1 MIGIKQ
7 RFNAGQ
13 WSLQA
18 IKCAVIPNR
27 HLHHH
32 PEEFLLSQLPVIV
45 GFGGIS
51 PAGRTSF
58 HQGYRRLVMDH
69 LDTASREEMLVD
81 LATLTGLASHDDS
94 GQFTFGDALMSR
106 DGLAAAI
113 EQQVRARTLIRRIH
127 PDWFDVNA
135 VMFNRP
141 ATAKPA
147 EAPLTFRLR
156 NRHLPQVIPSNW
168 QVRDLGAGQS
178 EVTIDGNCDLIF
190 PDTKTALVQSAG
202 MLPTGFEPGKL
213 YQSRNHPRGLQ
224 MAVYAASDALR
235 SMGIDYDG
243 LLDQLAPDQIAVF
256 ASNSIGQLDDLGFG
270 GLTKFPALGKRTTS
284 KQMPLG
290 YAQMPADFINAY
302 LLGNVGT
309 TGGALGACATFLY
322 NLKNGVEAIRS
333 GQCKL
338 VLIGGSDA
346 PVTPEIIEGFRA
358 MGALAE
364 DKQLMALDDLAE
376 LAEEHYRKACRPFGN
391 NCGFTMGESSQFLV
405 LMSDDLALELG
416 ADIQGAVADVFVH
429 ADGHK
434 KSISAPGVGNYM
446 TLGKAASLVGTLLGE
461 ESLRE
466 RSFVQAHGTSTPQN
480 RVTESHVINETARAF
495 DIPAW
500 TVSAVKAYLGHSQ
513 GTAGGDQL
521 FASLGV
527 WKHGLIPGLTTT
539 PEVASDVH
547 GSNLNLPLQ
556 HLEVGIE
563 GMDSVL
569 INAKGF
575 GGNNASAAV
584 LSPHV
589 AEQLLSKRHGEA
601 AMTQW
606 RKRREQVREQADA
619 YNQSA
624 VNGLARPIYRYDH
637 NVLTG
642 EDLQIS
648 AQEIRLPGYAKPV
661 SLKVDNPYKD
671 MC

>member
-1 MIGIKQ
+1 MG
-7 RFNAGQ
+7 AGQ
-13 WSLQA
+13 RQDQT
-18 IKCAVIPNR
+18 IKCAVILLCHPR
-27 HLHHH
+27 HHS
-32 PEEFLLSQLPVIV
+32 EEYLLSQLPVIV

-51 PAGRTSF
+51 PAGRSSF
-58 HQGYRRLVMDH
+58 HQGYRRLI
-69 LDTASREEMLVD
+69 LDQLDASSRQDTLVD
-81 LATLTGLASHDDS
+81 LATLTGLAQYDAGSYQLQGDTSQH
-94 GQFTFGDALMSR
+94 FTAAE
-106 DGLAAAI
+106 LANRI
-113 EQQVRARTLIRRIH
+113 EQQVRNNTLIRRIH

-141 ATAKPA
+141 ASIKGSDQG
-147 EAPLTFRLR
+147 LSFRLR
-156 NRHLPQVIPSNW
+156 SRQLPQQIPANW
-168 QVRDLGAGQS
+168 QVEEIGGGQV
-178 EVTIDGNCDLIF
+178 EVRIDGSCELIF
-190 PDTKTALVQSAG
+190 PDSKPALVQSAG

-235 SMGIDYDG
+235 SMGIEYQTILD
-243 LLDQLAPDQIAVF
+243 LLSPDQIAVF

-322 NLKNGVEAIRS
+322 NLKSGVEAIRTGRS
-333 GQCKL
+333 KL
-338 VLIGGSDA
+338 VLVGGSDA
-346 PVTPEIIEGFRA
+346 PVTQEIIEGFRA

-364 DKQLMALDDLAE
+364 DKQLMALDGLAE
-376 LAEEHYRKACRPFGN
+376 MAEEHYRKACRPFGN

-416 ADIQGAVADVFVH
+416 ADIHGAVADVFVH

-434 KSISAPGVGNYM
+434 KSISAPGIGNYM
-446 TLGKAASLVGTLLGE
+446 TLGKAASLIGTLLGE
-461 ESLRE
+461 DSLKQ

-480 RVTESHVINETARAF
+480 RVTESHVINETAKAF
-495 DIPAW
+495 DIPDW
-500 TVSAVKAYLGHSQ
+500 TVSAIKAYLGHSQ

-527 WKHGLIPGLTTT
+527 WKHGIVPGLTTT
-539 PEVASDVH
+539 TEIAEDVH
-547 GSNLNLPLQ
+547 SSNLHFPLT
-556 HLEVGIE
+556 HKETGAT

-584 LSPHV
+584 MAPHV
-589 AEQLLSKRHGEA
+589 VEQLLTRRHGEA
-601 AMTQW
+601 AMNAW
-606 RKRREQVREQADA
+606 RKRREQVREQAES

-624 VNGLARPIYRYDH
+624 IMGQAKPIYLYDH

-642 EDLQIS
+642 DDLQIS
-648 AQEIRLPGYAKPV
+648 ADEIRLPGYANPI
-661 SLKVDNPYKD
+661 SLQVENPYTD
-671 MC
+671 LC

>member
-1 MIGIKQ
+1 M
-7 RFNAGQ
+7 
-13 WSLQA
+13 
-18 IKCAVIPNR
+18 
-27 HLHHH
+27 
-32 PEEFLLSQLPVIV
+32 SQLPVIV

-51 PAGRTSF
+51 PAGRSSF
-58 HQGYRRLVMDH
+58 HHGYRRLILDQ
-69 LDTASREEMLVD
+69 LDTRSRQETLTD
-81 LATLTGLASHDDS
+81 LATLTGLARYED
-94 GQFTFGDALMSR
+94 GQYRLGEQMLPDRNAL
-106 DGLAAAI
+106 AEAV
-113 EQQVRARTLIRRIH
+113 EQQVRNSTLIRRIH

-141 ATAKPA
+141 ATAKSGD
-147 EAPLTFRLR
+147 EPLRFRLR
-156 NRHLPQVIPSNW
+156 NRHLPQVIPDNW
-168 QVRDLGAGQS
+168 TLNDIGGGQT
-178 EVTIDGNCDLIF
+178 EITIEGSCELIF
-190 PDTKTALVQSAG
+190 PDSKTSLVQSAG

-235 SMGIDYDG
+235 SVGIDYDSI
-243 LLDQLAPDQIAVF
+243 LNRLAPDQIAVF

-322 NLKNGVEAIRS
+322 NLKSGVEAIR
-333 GQCKL
+333 GGRCKL
-338 VLIGGSDA
+338 VLVGGSDA

-364 DKQLMALDDLAE
+364 DKQLAALDNLAE
-376 LAEEHYRKACRPFGN
+376 LAEEHYRQACRPFGN

-416 ADIQGAVADVFVH
+416 ADIHGAVADVFVH

-434 KSISAPGVGNYM
+434 KSISAPGIGNYM
-446 TLGKAASLVGTLLGE
+446 TLGKAASLIAELLGE
-461 ESLRE
+461 ESLRQ

-480 RVTESHVINETARAF
+480 RVTESHVINETAKAF
-495 DIPAW
+495 NIPAW
-500 TVSAVKAYLGHSQ
+500 PVSAVKAYLGHSQ

-527 WKHGLIPGLTTT
+527 WKYGIIPGLTTT
-539 PEVASDVH
+539 PEIADDVH
-547 GSNLNLPLQ
+547 DSNLNLPLE
-556 HLEVGIE
+556 HLNVGPQ

-575 GGNNASAAV
+575 GGNNASAAI
-584 LSPHV
+584 LAPHV
-589 AEQLLSKRHGEA
+589 VEQMLTKRHGEH
-601 AMTQW
+601 AMSAW
-606 RKRREQVREQADA
+606 RERREQVREQAET
-619 YNQSA
+619 YNQA
-624 VNGLARPIYRYDH
+624 AINGEARPIYHYDYH
-637 NVLTG
+637 VLTG
-642 EDLQIS
+642 EDLHIT
-648 AQEIRLPGYAKPV
+648 ADEIRLPGYANAI

-671 MC
+671 LC

>member
-1 MIGIKQ
+1 M
-7 RFNAGQ
+7 
-13 WSLQA
+13 
-18 IKCAVIPNR
+18 
-27 HLHHH
+27 
-32 PEEFLLSQLPVIV
+32 SQLPVIV

-51 PAGRTSF
+51 PAGRSSF
-58 HQGYRRLVMDH
+58 HHGYRRLI
-69 LDTASREEMLVD
+69 LDQLDEHSRQETLTD
-81 LATLTGLASHDDS
+81 LATLTGLAQYDN
-94 GQFTFGDALMSR
+94 GQFTLGESTLPDRKA
-106 DGLAAAI
+106 LAAAV
-113 EQQVRARTLIRRIH
+113 EQQVRNNTLIRRIH

-141 ATAKPA
+141 ATVHTGEKP
-147 EAPLTFRLR
+147 LQFTLR
-156 NRHLPQVIPSNW
+156 NRHLPQVIPANW
-168 QVRDLGAGQS
+168 TLRDIGGGQS
-178 EVTIDGNCDLIF
+178 EVTVDGSCELIF
-190 PDTKTALVQSAG
+190 PDSKTALVQSAG

-235 SMGIDYDG
+235 SVGIDYDSIIDR
-243 LLDQLAPDQIAVF
+243 LPPDQIAVF

-322 NLKNGVEAIRS
+322 NLKSGVEAIRTGRS
-333 GQCKL
+333 KL
-338 VLIGGSDA
+338 VLVGGSDA

-364 DKQLMALDDLAE
+364 DKQLQALDNLAE
-376 LAEEHYRKACRPFGN
+376 LAEEHYRQACRPFGN

-416 ADIQGAVADVFVH
+416 ADIHGAVADVFVH

-434 KSISAPGVGNYM
+434 KSISAPGIGNYM
-446 TLGKAASLVGTLLGE
+446 TLGKAASLVSDMLGE
-461 ESLRE
+461 ESLRQ

-480 RVTESHVINETARAF
+480 RVTESHVINETAKAF

-500 TVSAVKAYLGHSQ
+500 NVSAVKAYLGHSQ

-527 WKHGLIPGLTTT
+527 WKYGIIPGLTTT
-539 PEVASDVH
+539 PEIADDVH
-547 GSNLNLPLQ
+547 NSNLNLPLQ
-556 HLEVGIE
+556 HLNTGAE

-584 LSPHV
+584 LAPHV
-589 AEQLLSKRHGEA
+589 VEKLLTKRHGET
-601 AMTQW
+601 AMNAW
-606 RKRREQVREQADA
+606 RQRREQVREQAEA
-619 YNQSA
+619 YNQA
-624 VNGLARPIYRYDH
+624 AINGLARPIYRYDY

-648 AQEIRLPGYAKPV
+648 ADEIRLPGYNQPI
-661 SLKVDNPYKD
+661 SLRTQNPYKD
-671 MC
+671 LC

>member
-1 MIGIKQ
+1 M
-7 RFNAGQ
+7 
-13 WSLQA
+13 
-18 IKCAVIPNR
+18 
-27 HLHHH
+27 
-32 PEEFLLSQLPVIV
+32 SQLPVIV

-51 PAGRTSF
+51 PAGRSSF
-58 HQGYRRLVMDH
+58 HQGYRRLI
-69 LDTASREEMLVD
+69 LDQLDASSRQETLID
-81 LATLTGLASHDDS
+81 LATLTGLAQYDAGHFRLQKDDS
-94 GQFTFGDALMSR
+94 QRFEARELSQ
-106 DGLAAAI
+106 AI
-113 EQQVRARTLIRRIH
+113 ERQVRDNTLVRRIH
-127 PDWFDVNA
+127 ADWFDVNA

-141 ATAKPA
+141 ASIKGGDQG
-147 EAPLTFRLR
+147 LCFHLR
-156 NRHLPQVIPSNW
+156 QRQLPQQIPANW
-168 QVRDLGAGQS
+168 QVQDIGGGQV
-178 EVTIDGNCDLIF
+178 EVRVDGSCDMIF
-190 PDTKTALVQSAG
+190 PDTKPALVQSAG

-224 MAVYAASDALR
+224 MAIYAASDALR
-235 SMGIDYDG
+235 SVGIEYQTI
-243 LLDQLAPDQIAVF
+243 LDRLSPDQIAVF

-322 NLKNGVEAIRS
+322 NLKSGVDAIRS

-338 VLIGGSDA
+338 VLVGGSDA

-364 DKQLMALDDLAE
+364 DKQLAALDSLAE
-376 LAEEHYRKACRPFGN
+376 LADEHYRRACRPFGN
-391 NCGFTMGESSQFLV
+391 NCGFTIGESSQFLV

-416 ADIQGAVADVFVH
+416 ADIHGAVADVFVH

-434 KSISAPGVGNYM
+434 KSISAPGIGNYM
-446 TLGKAASLVGTLLGE
+446 TLGKAASLVNTLLGE
-461 ESLRE
+461 ESLKH

-500 TVSAVKAYLGHSQ
+500 TVSAVKAFLGHSQ

-527 WKHGLIPGLTTT
+527 WKYGIVPGLTTT
-539 PEVASDVH
+539 AEIAEDVH
-547 GSNLNLPLQ
+547 SSNLNFPLS
-556 HLEVGIE
+556 HLETGST

-584 LSPHV
+584 LAPHV
-589 AEQLLSKRHGEA
+589 VETLLTRRHGEA
-601 AMTQW
+601 AMNAW
-606 RKRREQVREQADA
+606 RKRRELAREQAEG

-624 VNGLARPIYRYDH
+624 VYGLARPIYLYDH

-648 AQEIRLPGYAKPV
+648 AEEIRLPGYANPI
-661 SLKVDNPYKD
+661 SLQVENPYKD
-671 MC
+671 LY

>member
-1 MIGIKQ
+1 
-7 RFNAGQ
+7 
-13 WSLQA
+13 
-18 IKCAVIPNR
+18 
-27 HLHHH
+27 
-32 PEEFLLSQLPVIV
+32 LSQLPVIV

-51 PAGRTSF
+51 PAGRSSF
-58 HQGYRRLVMDH
+58 HQGYRRLI
-69 LDTASREEMLVD
+69 LDQLDASSRQDSLID
-81 LATLTGLASHDDS
+81 LATLTGLAQYDAGSYRL
-94 GQFTFGDALMSR
+94 QGDASER
-106 DGLAAAI
+106 FTAAELTCRI
-113 EQQVRARTLIRRIH
+113 EQQVRDNTLIRRIH

-141 ATAKPA
+141 ASIKGSDQG
-147 EAPLTFRLR
+147 LSFRLR
-156 NRHLPQVIPSNW
+156 SRQLPQQIPTNW
-168 QVRDLGAGQS
+168 QIEEIGGGQVEVR
-178 EVTIDGNCDLIF
+178 IDGSCELIF
-190 PDTKTALVQSAG
+190 PDSKPALVQSAG

-224 MAVYAASDALR
+224 MAVFAASDALR
-235 SMGIDYDG
+235 SMGIEYQTILD
-243 LLDQLAPDQIAVF
+243 LLSPDQIAVF

-322 NLKNGVEAIRS
+322 NLKSGVEAIRTGRS
-333 GQCKL
+333 KL
-338 VLIGGSDA
+338 VLVGGSDA

-376 LAEEHYRKACRPFGN
+376 MAEEHYRRACRPFGN

-416 ADIQGAVADVFVH
+416 ADIHGAVADVFVH

-434 KSISAPGVGNYM
+434 KSISAPGIGNYM
-446 TLGKAASLVGTLLGE
+446 TLGKAASLIGTLLGE
-461 ESLRE
+461 ESLKQ

-480 RVTESHVINETARAF
+480 RVTESHVINETAKAF
-495 DIPAW
+495 DISDW

-527 WKHGLIPGLTTT
+527 WKHGIVPGLTTT
-539 PEVASDVH
+539 AEIAEDVH
-547 GSNLNLPLQ
+547 SSNLHFPLT
-556 HLEVGIE
+556 HHETGAT

-575 GGNNASAAV
+575 GGNNASAAIMA
-584 LSPHV
+584 PHV
-589 AEQLLSKRHGEA
+589 VEQLLTRRHGEA
-601 AMTQW
+601 AMNAW
-606 RKRREQVREQADA
+606 RKRREQVREQAEG

-624 VNGLARPIYRYDH
+624 IMGQARPIYLYDH

-648 AQEIRLPGYAKPV
+648 ADEIRLPGYTNPI
-661 SLKVDNPYKD
+661 SLQVENPYKD
-671 MC
+671 LC

>member
-1 MIGIKQ
+1 
-7 RFNAGQ
+7 
-13 WSLQA
+13 
-18 IKCAVIPNR
+18 
-27 HLHHH
+27 
-32 PEEFLLSQLPVIV
+32 LSQLPVIV

-51 PAGRTSF
+51 PAGRSSF
-58 HQGYRRLVMDH
+58 HQGYRRLI
-69 LDTASREEMLVD
+69 LDQLDASSRQDTLID
-81 LATLTGLASHDDS
+81 LATLTGLAQYDAGSYRL
-94 GQFTFGDALMSR
+94 QGDASERFTAAELTSR
-106 DGLAAAI
+106 I
-113 EQQVRARTLIRRIH
+113 EQQVRDNTLIRRIH

-141 ATAKPA
+141 ASIKGSDQG
-147 EAPLTFRLR
+147 LSFRLR
-156 NRHLPQVIPSNW
+156 SRQLPQQIPTNW
-168 QVRDLGAGQS
+168 QIEEIGGGQVEVR
-178 EVTIDGNCDLIF
+178 VDGSCELIF
-190 PDTKTALVQSAG
+190 PDSKPALVQSAG

-235 SMGIDYDG
+235 SMGIEYQTILD
-243 LLDQLAPDQIAVF
+243 LLSPDQIAVF

-322 NLKNGVEAIRS
+322 NLKSGVEAIRTGRS
-333 GQCKL
+333 KL
-338 VLIGGSDA
+338 VLVGGSDA

-376 LAEEHYRKACRPFGN
+376 MAEEHYRRACRPFGN

-416 ADIQGAVADVFVH
+416 ADIHGAVADVFVH

-434 KSISAPGVGNYM
+434 KSISAPGIGNYM

-461 ESLRE
+461 ESLKQ

-480 RVTESHVINETARAF
+480 RVTESHVINETAKAF
-495 DIPAW
+495 DISDW

-527 WKHGLIPGLTTT
+527 WKHGIVPGLTTT
-539 PEVASDVH
+539 AEIAEDVH
-547 GSNLNLPLQ
+547 SSNLHFPLT
-556 HLEVGIE
+556 HHETGAT

-575 GGNNASAAV
+575 GGNNASAAIMA
-584 LSPHV
+584 PHV
-589 AEQLLSKRHGEA
+589 VEQLLTRRHGEA
-601 AMTQW
+601 AMNAW
-606 RKRREQVREQADA
+606 RKRREQVREQAEG

-624 VNGLARPIYRYDH
+624 IMGQAKPIYLYDH

-648 AQEIRLPGYAKPV
+648 ADEISLPGYANPI
-661 SLKVDNPYKD
+661 SLQVENPYKD
-671 MC
+671 LC

>member
-1 MIGIKQ
+1 M
-7 RFNAGQ
+7 
-13 WSLQA
+13 
-18 IKCAVIPNR
+18 
-27 HLHHH
+27 
-32 PEEFLLSQLPVIV
+32 SQLPVIV

-58 HQGYRRLVMDH
+58 HQGYRRLV
-69 LDTASREEMLVD
+69 LDQLDSASRQETLVD
-81 LATLTGLASHDDS
+81 LATLTGTASRDDS
-94 GQFTFGDALMSR
+94 GRFLLGEALLEKDA
-106 DGLAAAI
+106 LAAAV
-113 EQQVRARTLIRRIH
+113 EQQVCNQTLIRRIH
-127 PDWFDVNA
+127 ADWFDVNA
-135 VMFNRP
+135 VLFNRP

-147 EAPLTFRLR
+147 EQAITFRLR
-156 NRHLPQVIPSNW
+156 NRQLPQVIPSNW
-168 QVRDLGAGQS
+168 QVQDLGSGQS

-235 SMGIDYDG
+235 SVGIDYDE
-243 LLDQLAPDQIAVF
+243 LVNRLAPDQIGVF

-270 GLTKFPALGKRTTS
+270 GLTKFPALGKRTSS

-333 GQCKL
+333 GQCQL
-338 VLIGGSDA
+338 VLVGGSDA

-376 LAEEHYRKACRPFGN
+376 LAEEHYRQACRPFGQ
-391 NCGFTMGESSQFLV
+391 NCGFTIGESSQFLV
-405 LMSDDLALELG
+405 LMSDTLALELG

-446 TLGKAASLVGTLLGE
+446 TLGKAASLVGDLLGE
-461 ESLRE
+461 ESLRQ

-480 RVTESHVINETARAF
+480 RVTESHVINETAKAF

-500 TVSAVKAYLGHSQ
+500 TTSAVKAYLGHSQ

-527 WKHGLIPGLTTT
+527 WKHGIVPGLTTT
-539 PEVASDVH
+539 PAIADDVH
-547 GSNLNLPLQ
+547 SSNLNLPLQ
-556 HLEVGIE
+556 HLEVGTE

-584 LSPHV
+584 LAPHV
-589 AEQLLSKRHGEA
+589 VEQMLTRRHGEA
-601 AMTQW
+601 AMNSW
-606 RKRREQVREQADA
+606 RQRREQVREQAEA

-648 AQEIRLPGYAKPV
+648 ADEIRLPGYAKPI
-661 SLKVDNPYKD
+661 SLKVNNPYKD
-671 MC
+671 FC

>member
-1 MIGIKQ
+1 M
-7 RFNAGQ
+7 
-13 WSLQA
+13 
-18 IKCAVIPNR
+18 
-27 HLHHH
+27 
-32 PEEFLLSQLPVIV
+32 SQLPVIV

-51 PAGRTSF
+51 PAGRSSF
-58 HQGYRRLVMDH
+58 HHGYRRLILDQ
-69 LDTASREEMLVD
+69 LDTHSRQETLTD
-81 LATLTGLASHDDS
+81 LATLSGLAEYDNGQYRLSQNDS
-94 GQFTFGDALMSR
+94 LFSR
-106 DGLAAAI
+106 DALAAAI
-113 EQQVRARTLIRRIH
+113 EQQVCQNTLIRRIH

-141 ATAKPA
+141 ATAKSG
-147 EAPLTFRLR
+147 ESPLRFRLR
-156 NRHLPQVIPSNW
+156 NRHLPQVIPDNW
-168 QVRDLGAGQS
+168 TLTDLGGGQT
-178 EVTIDGNCDLIF
+178 EVSVDGSCDLIF
-190 PDTKTALVQSAG
+190 PDSKTALVQSAG

-235 SMGIDYDG
+235 SVGIDYDS
-243 LLDQLAPDQIAVF
+243 LLNRLAPDQIAVF

-322 NLKNGVEAIRS
+322 NLRSGVDAIRS
-333 GQCKL
+333 GSCKL
-338 VLIGGSDA
+338 VLVGGSDA

-376 LAEEHYRKACRPFGN
+376 LAEQHYRQACRPFGN

-416 ADIQGAVADVFVH
+416 ADIHGAVADVFVH

-434 KSISAPGVGNYM
+434 KSISAPGIGNYM
-446 TLGKAASLVGTLLGE
+446 TLGKAASLVGDLLGE
-461 ESLRE
+461 ESLRQ

-480 RVTESHVINETARAF
+480 RVTESHVINETAKAF

-527 WKHGLIPGLTTT
+527 WKHGIVPGLTTT
-539 PEVASDVH
+539 PAIADDVH
-547 GSNLNLPLQ
+547 ASHLNLPLQ
-556 HLEVGIE
+556 HLETGAD

-584 LSPHV
+584 LAPHV
-589 AEQLLSKRHGEA
+589 TEQLLTRRHGET
-601 AMTQW
+601 AMTAW
-606 RKRREQVREQADA
+606 RQRREQVREQAEA
-619 YNQSA
+619 YNHSA
-624 VNGLARPIYRYDH
+624 INGLARPIYRYDY

-648 AQEIRLPGYAKPV
+648 ADAIRLPGYAQPI
-661 SLKVDNPYKD
+661 SLKVNNPYKD
-671 MC
+671 LC

>member
-1 MIGIKQ
+1 M
-7 RFNAGQ
+7 
-13 WSLQA
+13 
-18 IKCAVIPNR
+18 
-27 HLHHH
+27 
-32 PEEFLLSQLPVIV
+32 SQLPVIV

-51 PAGRTSF
+51 PAGRSSF
-58 HQGYRRLVMDH
+58 HHGYRRLI
-69 LDTASREEMLVD
+69 LDQLDSRSRQETITD
-81 LATLTGLASHDDS
+81 LATLTGLARYEGGRYHLGEEALPSR
-94 GQFTFGDALMSR
+94 DAL
-106 DGLAAAI
+106 AEAV
-113 EQQVRARTLIRRIH
+113 EQQVRNSTLIRRIH

-141 ATAKPA
+141 ATAKSGD
-147 EAPLTFRLR
+147 EPLRFRLR
-156 NRHLPQVIPSNW
+156 NRHLPQVIPENW
-168 QVRDLGAGQS
+168 TLNDIGGGQT
-178 EVTIDGNCDLIF
+178 EVTVDGSCELIF
-190 PDTKTALVQSAG
+190 PDSKTALVQSAG
-202 MLPTGFEPGKL
+202 MLPTGFTPGKL

-235 SMGIDYDG
+235 SVGIDYDSI
-243 LLDQLAPDQIAVF
+243 LDRLAPDQIAVF
-256 ASNSIGQLDDLGFG
+256 ASNSIGQMDDLGFG

-322 NLKNGVEAIRS
+322 NLKSGVDAIRT

-338 VLIGGSDA
+338 VLVGGSDA

-364 DKQLMALDDLAE
+364 DKQLAALDNLAE
-376 LAEEHYRKACRPFGN
+376 LAEEHYRQACRPFGN

-416 ADIQGAVADVFVH
+416 ADIHGAVADVFVH

-434 KSISAPGVGNYM
+434 KSISAPGIGNYM
-446 TLGKAASLVGTLLGE
+446 TLGKAASLVSSLLGE
-461 ESLRE
+461 ESLRQ

-480 RVTESHVINETARAF
+480 RVTESHVINETAKAF

-500 TVSAVKAYLGHSQ
+500 PVSAVKAYLGHSQ

-527 WKHGLIPGLTTT
+527 WKYGIIPGLTTT
-539 PEVASDVH
+539 PAVADDVH
-547 GSNLNLPLQ
+547 DSNLNLPLE
-556 HLEVGIE
+556 HLDVGAQ

-575 GGNNASAAV
+575 GGNNATAV
-584 LSPHV
+584 VLAPHV
-589 AEQLLSKRHGEA
+589 VEQMLSKRHGES
-601 AMTQW
+601 AMNAW
-606 RKRREQVREQADA
+606 RQRRAQVREQAEA

-624 VNGLARPIYRYDH
+624 INGEARPIYRYDY

-648 AQEIRLPGYAKPV
+648 ADEIRLPGYANPI
-661 SLKVDNPYKD
+661 SLNVDNPYED
-671 MC
+671 LC

>member
-1 MIGIKQ
+1 M
-7 RFNAGQ
+7 
-13 WSLQA
+13 
-18 IKCAVIPNR
+18 
-27 HLHHH
+27 
-32 PEEFLLSQLPVIV
+32 SQLPVIV

-51 PAGRTSF
+51 PAGRSSF
-58 HQGYRRLVMDH
+58 HQGYRRLI
-69 LDTASREEMLVD
+69 LDQLDASSRQDSLID
-81 LATLTGLASHDDS
+81 LATLTGLAQYDAGSYRL
-94 GQFTFGDALMSR
+94 QGDASER
-106 DGLAAAI
+106 FTAAELTCRI
-113 EQQVRARTLIRRIH
+113 EQQVRDNTLIRRIH

-141 ATAKPA
+141 ASIKGSDQG
-147 EAPLTFRLR
+147 LSFRLR
-156 NRHLPQVIPSNW
+156 SRQLPQQIPTNW
-168 QVRDLGAGQS
+168 QIEEIGGGQVEVR
-178 EVTIDGNCDLIF
+178 IDGSCELIF
-190 PDTKTALVQSAG
+190 PDSKPALVQSAG

-224 MAVYAASDALR
+224 MAVFAASDALR
-235 SMGIDYDG
+235 SMGIEYQTILD
-243 LLDQLAPDQIAVF
+243 LLSPDQIAVF

-322 NLKNGVEAIRS
+322 NLKSGVEAIRTGRS
-333 GQCKL
+333 KL
-338 VLIGGSDA
+338 VLVGGSDA

-376 LAEEHYRKACRPFGN
+376 MAEEHYRRACRPFGN

-416 ADIQGAVADVFVH
+416 ADIHGAVADVFVH

-434 KSISAPGVGNYM
+434 KSISAPGIGNYM
-446 TLGKAASLVGTLLGE
+446 TLGKAASLIGTLLGE
-461 ESLRE
+461 ESLKQ

-480 RVTESHVINETARAF
+480 RVTESHVINETAKAF
-495 DIPAW
+495 DISDW

-527 WKHGLIPGLTTT
+527 WKHGIVPGLTTT
-539 PEVASDVH
+539 AEIAEDVH
-547 GSNLNLPLQ
+547 SSNLHFPLT
-556 HLEVGIE
+556 HHETGAT

-575 GGNNASAAV
+575 GGNNASAAIMA
-584 LSPHV
+584 PHV
-589 AEQLLSKRHGEA
+589 VEQLLTRRHGEA
-601 AMTQW
+601 AMNAW
-606 RKRREQVREQADA
+606 RKRREQVREQAEG

-624 VNGLARPIYRYDH
+624 IMGQARPIYLYDH

-648 AQEIRLPGYAKPV
+648 ADEIRLPGYTNPI
-661 SLKVDNPYKD
+661 SLQVENPYKD
-671 MC
+671 LC

>member
-1 MIGIKQ
+1 
-7 RFNAGQ
+7 
-13 WSLQA
+13 
-18 IKCAVIPNR
+18 
-27 HLHHH
+27 
-32 PEEFLLSQLPVIV
+32 LSQLPVIV

-51 PAGRTSF
+51 PAGRSSF
-58 HQGYRRLVMDH
+58 HHGYRRLI
-69 LDTASREEMLVD
+69 LDQLDEHSRQETLTD
-81 LATLTGLASHDDS
+81 LATLTGLAQYDN
-94 GQFTFGDALMSR
+94 GQFTLGESTLPDRKA
-106 DGLAAAI
+106 LAAAV
-113 EQQVRARTLIRRIH
+113 EQQVRNNTLIRRIH

-141 ATAKPA
+141 ATVHTG
-147 EAPLTFRLR
+147 EQPLQFTLR
-156 NRHLPQVIPSNW
+156 NRHLPQVIPANW
-168 QVRDLGAGQS
+168 TLRDIGGGQS
-178 EVTIDGNCDLIF
+178 EVTVDGSCELIF
-190 PDTKTALVQSAG
+190 PDSKTALVQSAG

-235 SMGIDYDG
+235 SVGIDYDSIIDR
-243 LLDQLAPDQIAVF
+243 LPPDQIAVF

-322 NLKNGVEAIRS
+322 NLKSGVEAIRTGRS
-333 GQCKL
+333 KL
-338 VLIGGSDA
+338 VLVGGSDA

-364 DKQLMALDDLAE
+364 DKQLQALDNLAE
-376 LAEEHYRKACRPFGN
+376 LAEEHYRQACRPFGN

-416 ADIQGAVADVFVH
+416 ADIHGAVADVFVH

-434 KSISAPGVGNYM
+434 KSISAPGIGNYM
-446 TLGKAASLVGTLLGE
+446 TLGKAASLVSDMLGE
-461 ESLRE
+461 ESLRQ

-480 RVTESHVINETARAF
+480 RVTESHVINETAKAF

-500 TVSAVKAYLGHSQ
+500 NVSAVKAYLGHSQ

-527 WKHGLIPGLTTT
+527 WKYGIIPGLTTT
-539 PEVASDVH
+539 PEIADDVH
-547 GSNLNLPLQ
+547 NSNLNLPLQ
-556 HLEVGIE
+556 HLNTGAE

-584 LSPHV
+584 LAPHV
-589 AEQLLSKRHGEA
+589 VEKLLTKRHGET
-601 AMTQW
+601 AMNAW
-606 RKRREQVREQADA
+606 RQRREQVREQAEA
-619 YNQSA
+619 YNQA
-624 VNGLARPIYRYDH
+624 AINGLARPIYRYDY

-648 AQEIRLPGYAKPV
+648 ADEIRLPGYNQPI
-661 SLKVDNPYKD
+661 SLRTQNPYKD
-671 MC
+671 LC

>member
-1 MIGIKQ
+1 
-7 RFNAGQ
+7 
-13 WSLQA
+13 
-18 IKCAVIPNR
+18 
-27 HLHHH
+27 
-32 PEEFLLSQLPVIV
+32 LSQLPVIV

-51 PAGRTSF
+51 PAGRSSF
-58 HQGYRRLVMDH
+58 HQGYRRLI
-69 LDTASREEMLVD
+69 LDQLDPTSRQETLVD
-81 LATLTGLASHDDS
+81 LATLTGLAQHDAGSYRLQSDDS
-94 GQFTFGDALMSR
+94 QRLSAAE
-106 DGLAAAI
+106 LARSV
-113 EQQVRARTLIRRIH
+113 ERQVCDNTLIRRIH

-135 VMFNRP
+135 VIFNRP
-141 ATAKPA
+141 ASISGG
-147 EAPLTFRLR
+147 EQGLSFRLR
-156 NRHLPQVIPSNW
+156 SRQLPQQIPADW
-168 QVRDLGAGQS
+168 QIQDIGGGQVEVRVNGS
-178 EVTIDGNCDLIF
+178 CEIIF
-190 PDTKTALVQSAG
+190 PDTKPALVQSAG

-235 SMGIDYDG
+235 SMGIEYQSI
-243 LLDQLAPDQIAVF
+243 LDRLSPDQIAVF
-256 ASNSIGQLDDLGFG
+256 ASNSIGQLDDFGFG

-322 NLKNGVEAIRS
+322 NLKSGVDVIRS
-333 GQCKL
+333 GHCKL
-338 VLIGGSDA
+338 VLVGGSDA

-364 DKQLMALDDLAE
+364 DKQLAALDNLAE
-376 LAEEHYRKACRPFGN
+376 LAEEHYRQACRPFGN

-416 ADIQGAVADVFVH
+416 ADIHAAVADVFVH

-434 KSISAPGVGNYM
+434 KSISAPGIGNYM
-446 TLGKAASLVGTLLGE
+446 TLGKAAALVGTLLGE
-461 ESLRE
+461 TSLRQ

-480 RVTESHVINETARAF
+480 RVTESHVINETAKAF

-527 WKHGLIPGLTTT
+527 WKHGFIPGLVTT
-539 PEVASDVH
+539 PEIAEDVH
-547 GSNLNLPLQ
+547 SSNLHFPLA
-556 HLEVGIE
+556 HLETGAE

-575 GGNNASAAV
+575 GGNNASAVILA
-584 LSPHV
+584 PHTV
-589 AEQLLSKRHGEA
+589 EQLLTRRHGQA
-601 AMTQW
+601 AMNAW
-606 RKRREQVREQADA
+606 RKRRDQVREQAA
-619 YNQSA
+619 GYNQAA
-624 VNGLARPIYRYDH
+624 VNGETRPIYLYDH

-648 AQEIRLPGYAKPV
+648 ADEIRLPGYANPI
-661 SLKVDNPYKD
+661 SLRVDNPYKD
-671 MC
+671 LC

>member
-1 MIGIKQ
+1 M
-7 RFNAGQ
+7 
-13 WSLQA
+13 
-18 IKCAVIPNR
+18 
-27 HLHHH
+27 
-32 PEEFLLSQLPVIV
+32 SQLPVIV

-51 PAGRTSF
+51 PAGRSSF
-58 HQGYRRLVMDH
+58 HHGYRRLV
-69 LDTASREEMLVD
+69 LDQLDPRSRQETLTD
-81 LATLTGLASHDDS
+81 LATLTGIAAHEDGHYRVGEQFYPDRNALA
-94 GQFTFGDALMSR
+94 DAVAQEVR
-106 DGLAAAI
+106 DN
-113 EQQVRARTLIRRIH
+113 TLIRRIH
-127 PDWFDVNA
+127 PDWFDINT

-141 ATAKPA
+141 ATAKSGD
-147 EAPLTFRLR
+147 EPLRFRLR
-156 NRHLPQVIPSNW
+156 NRHLPHVVPDNW
-168 QVRDLGAGQS
+168 TLEDIGGGQT
-178 EVTIDGNCDLIF
+178 EVTVDGSCELIF
-190 PDTKTALVQSAG
+190 PDSKTALVQSAG

-235 SMGIDYDG
+235 SVGIDYDSI
-243 LLDQLAPDQIAVF
+243 LDRLAPDQIAVF
-256 ASNSIGQLDDLGFG
+256 ASNSIGQMDDLGFG

-302 LLGNVGT
+302 LLGNVGA

-322 NLKNGVEAIRS
+322 NMKSGVDAIRS

-338 VLIGGSDA
+338 VLVGGSDA

-364 DKQLMALDDLAE
+364 DKQLAALDKLTE
-376 LAEEHYRKACRPFGN
+376 LAEEHYRQACRPFGN

-416 ADIQGAVADVFVH
+416 ADIHGAVADVFVH

-434 KSISAPGVGNYM
+434 KSISAPGIGNYM
-446 TLGKAASLVGTLLGE
+446 TLGKAASLISSLLGE

-480 RVTESHVINETARAF
+480 RVTESHVINETAKAF
-495 DIPAW
+495 NIPAW
-500 TVSAVKAYLGHSQ
+500 PVSAVKAYLGHSQ

-527 WKHGLIPGLTTT
+527 WKYGIIPGLTTT
-539 PEVASDVH
+539 PEIAEDVH
-547 GSNLNLPLQ
+547 SSNLKLPLE
-556 HLEVGIE
+556 HLNVGSQ

-575 GGNNASAAV
+575 GGNNASAAI
-584 LSPHV
+584 LAPHIV
-589 AEQLLSKRHGEA
+589 EQMLSKRHGDT
-601 AMTQW
+601 AMNAW
-606 RKRREQVREQADA
+606 RKRREQVREQAEA

-624 VNGLARPIYRYDH
+624 INGEARPVYRYDY

-648 AQEIRLPGYAKPV
+648 ADEIRLPGYAHPI
-661 SLKVDNPYKD
+661 SLKVDNPYED
-671 MC
+671 LC